1 MISFQFSPVKMM
13 KTVTRASPVEE
24 KLYLE
29 MDISSFL
36 NGSWKN
42 CLVRSEEMNKNKAMS
57 TPKLV
62 IAVKESST
70 VERRILR
77 ESQDLIIL
85 KILKSLKALSTERLE
100 FELSPSEATISS
112 T

>member
-13 KTVTRASPVEE
+13 KTVTTASPVDE

-29 MDISSFL
+29 MEPSSFF

-42 CLVRSEEMNKNKAMS
+42 CLVRSEEMNMNRPIS

-62 IAVKESST
+62 IAVSESST

-77 ESQDLIIL
+77 ESQDLMIL
-85 KILKSLKALSTERLE
+85 KILSSLKALSTERLE
-100 FELSPSEATISS
+100 FAPSPSDATMSS